1 MEAWYKS
8 LKKSVGVCLILTITL
23 ISTYKACAD
32 TFKPARQIYYTT
44 VSSWEDFLFFAD
56 ELEVVLEEKSLFP
69 KHFIWS
75 LWLQTALAS
84 GSESFEA
91 LAQKHLL
98 DLGLSEEKIKAF
110 YRLDPREL
118 TEAELAA
125 FTFAQ
130 RGGVL
135 PVKVNANDIWLL
147 RQHYDERE
155 IVNIML
161 LTSYAAT
168 FNVLYGTGL
177 VNDSALNPPKPITE
191 VDPQLFSLS
200 QKKQENSSR
209 FERRQFFE
217 SPILAANLTKPFLGM
232 DWVVFNE
239 HKFSVR
245 ESWEFFTIGQ
255 VASDCKHCQAHG
267 ALGMHYL
274 GNDRKRIQQV
284 YLFNEDSVF
293 TEKERA
299 GFEFMKH
306 ALQLPSKVN
315 AEHIQALKEY
325 YSETEIHHVLGVA
338 VVTAFLS
345 NYMQITAVVTDEES
359 VEFAKEVIGPLGWH
373 IGRHVGWPEEQR
385 PMHPKTLFR
394 LTWDG
399 TILDKNK
406 MFYSHA
412 FTPVLLSYWGGKII
426 PIIFLILFEIIA
438 GIIFLKK
445 SSKVLAKL

>member
-1 MEAWYKS
+1 MKALNKPPKQF
-8 LKKSVGVCLILTITL
+8 LGILL
-23 ISTYKACAD
+23 ISLIGVVSFYEVHAD
-32 TFKPARQIYYTT
+32 DSFDPARQIYYST
-44 VSSWEDFLFFAD
+44 VSTWEHFLVFAD
-56 ELEVVLEEKSLFP
+56 ELEVVLEEESLFS
-69 KHFIWS
+69 KHFVWS

-84 GSESFEA
+84 QSEPLEA

-98 DLGLSEEKIKAF
+98 DLGLSEEEIRAL

-125 FTFAQ
+125 FIFAQ
-130 RGGVL
+130 RGGIL
-135 PVKVNANDIWLL
+135 PVKINANDIWLL

-168 FNVLYGTGL
+168 FNMLYGTGF
-177 VNDSALNPPKPITE
+177 VNDPALNPKMTITG
-191 VDPQLFSLS
+191 VNPQLFSLS
-200 QKKQENSSR
+200 QVKQENSSR

-217 SPILAANLTKPFLGM
+217 SPILAAGLTKPFLGM

-274 GNDRKRIQQV
+274 GNDRERIQQV

-293 TEKERA
+293 TKKELA

-306 ALQLPSKVN
+306 ALQLPSKVTQG
-315 AEHIQALKEY
+315 HIRALKEH
-325 YSETEIHHVLGVA
+325 YSETEIHHLLGVA
-338 VVTAFLS
+338 VVTAWLS

-359 VEFAKEVIGPLGWH
+359 VEFAREVIGPLGWH

-394 LTWDG
+394 LTWNG
-399 TILDKNK
+399 TIIDKNQ

-412 FTPVLLSYWGGKII
+412 FTPVLVSYWGGKII
-426 PIIFLILFEIIA
+426 PIVFLILFEIIA
-438 GIIFLKK
+438 AIIFLKK
-445 SSKVLAKL
+445 SSKILTK

>member
-8 LKKSVGVCLILTITL
+8 LKKFESIFLIVAMTLTSV
-23 ISTYKACAD
+23 YKVHAD
-32 TFKPARQIYYTT
+32 SFKPAQQIYYTT
-44 VSSWEDFLFFAD
+44 VSSWENFLVFAD

-75 LWLQTALAS
+75 LWLHTALACE
-84 GSESFEA
+84 SESFEA

-98 DLGLSEEKIKAF
+98 DLGLSEEEIKAL

-130 RGGVL
+130 RGGIL

-161 LTSYAAT
+161 LISYAAT

-177 VNDSALNPPKPITE
+177 IDDPTLNPSKSITADI
-191 VDPQLFSLS
+191 DPQLFSLS
-200 QKKQENSSR
+200 QIKQENSSR

-239 HKFSVR
+239 HEFSVR

-293 TEKERA
+293 TEKEVA

-315 AEHIQALKEY
+315 PEHLQALKEH

-359 VEFAKEVIGPLGWH
+359 VEFAREVIGPLGWH

-426 PIIFLILFEIIA
+426 PVVFLILFEIIA
-438 GIIFLKK
+438 GIVFLKK
-445 SSKVLAKL
+445 SSQVLSQ

>member
-1 MEAWYKS
+1 MNTRTIS
-8 LKKSVGVCLILTITL
+8 KKQFTGIFLILGMVL
-23 ISTYKACAD
+23 FSSHKAQAD
-32 TFKPARQIYYTT
+32 DSFDVAKQIYYATIG
-44 VSSWEDFLFFAD
+44 SWDDFLVFAD

-69 KHFIWS
+69 KHFVWS
-75 LWLQTALAS
+75 LWLHTALAS
-84 GSESFEA
+84 ESAPFEA
-91 LAQKHLL
+91 VAQQHLL
-98 DLGLSEEKIKAF
+98 NLGLSEEDIKAL

-125 FTFAQ
+125 FIFAQ

-161 LTSYAAT
+161 LISYATT
-168 FNVLYGTGL
+168 FNMLYGTGL
-177 VNDSALNPPKPITE
+177 VNDKTLNPPISIT
-191 VDPQLFSLS
+191 DLDAQLFSLS
-200 QKKQENSSR
+200 QVKQENSSR
-209 FERRQFFE
+209 FERRQFLE
-217 SPILAANLTKPFLGM
+217 SPILAPGLSKPFLGM
-232 DWVVFNE
+232 DWVIFNE

-274 GNDRKRIQQV
+274 GNDRQRIQQV
-284 YLFNEDSVF
+284 YLFNNDSLF
-293 TEKERA
+293 TEKELA
-299 GFEFMKH
+299 GFEFTRR
-306 ALQLPSKVN
+306 ALQLPSKVRP
-315 AEHIQALKEY
+315 EHVQALKAY

-359 VEFAKEVIGPLGWH
+359 VKFAEEVIGPLGWH

-399 TILDKNK
+399 DIWDKNQ
-406 MFYSHA
+406 MFYGHA

-426 PIIFLILFEIIA
+426 PIVFFIVFEIIA
-438 GIIFLKK
+438 AIIFLKK
-445 SSKVLAKL
+445 SSRVLRT